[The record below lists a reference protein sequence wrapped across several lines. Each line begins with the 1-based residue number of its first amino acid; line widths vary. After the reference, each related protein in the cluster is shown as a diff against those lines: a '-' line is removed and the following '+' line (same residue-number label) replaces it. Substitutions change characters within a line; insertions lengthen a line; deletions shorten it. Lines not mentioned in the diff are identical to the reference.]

1 MARKGRIVIKLSG
14 STFAPA
20 ALPRLGEMAAALAR
34 APAALQPI
42 AVAGGGE
49 AARTYISH
57 ARAAGA
63 DESALDELGIYVSRL
78 NARLLIH
85 HLGARAH
92 PRPPETLR
100 EAEDAA
106 ATGRIVVAGGL
117 YPGQS
122 TNGTAALLA
131 ERLRAVELVN
141 ATDVDAIYDRD
152 PNRDAGAK
160 RLRRVTVRD
169 LRAMLAGEGSMAG
182 GYDLMDM
189 IALKVIERSRMRA
202 RVIRSDP
209 RTVAAALR
217 GRAAGTEII
226 HGGQG
231 TGRSRSP
238 RASRQT
244 RASRTR
250 RAS

>member
-1 MARKGRIVIKLSG
+1 MARKRRIVIKLSG
-14 STFAPA
+14 STFAPD

-34 APAALQPI
+34 APPSCQPI
-42 AVAGGGE
+42 AVAGGG
-49 AARTYISH
+49 ATARAYISH
-57 ARAAGA
+57 AREAGA
-63 DESALDELGIYVSRL
+63 DESALDELGIDISRI

-85 HLGARAH
+85 HLGERAH
-92 PRPPETLR
+92 PHPPETLR
-100 EAEDAA
+100 EAEEAA
-106 ATGRIVVAGGL
+106 RTGKIVVAGGL

-131 ERLRAVELVN
+131 ERLRADEFIN
-141 ATDVDAIYDRD
+141 ATDVDAIYDSD
-152 PNRDAGAK
+152 PNANRSAK
-160 RLRRVTVRD
+160 RLARVPVGD

-202 RVIRSDP
+202 RVVRSDP
-209 RTVAAALR
+209 RTIAAALR
-217 GRAAGTEII
+217 GRAAGTEIT
-226 HGGQG
+226 HGARDS
-231 TGRSRSP
+231 GRSRSR

>member
-14 STFAPA
+14 STFSAG

-34 APAALQPI
+34 APAPLQPI

-49 AARTYISH
+49 IARTYISH

-63 DESALDELGIYVSRL
+63 DESALDELGIDISRL

-85 HLGARAH
+85 HLGDRAH

-106 ATGRIVVAGGL
+106 ASGRIVVAGGL

-131 ERLRAVELVN
+131 ERLRAVEFVN
-141 ATDVDAIYDRD
+141 ATDVDAIYDSD
-152 PNRDAGAK
+152 PNRNAGAK
-160 RLRRVTVRD
+160 RLRRVTVAD
-169 LRAMLAGEGSMAG
+169 LRSMLSGEGSMAG

-202 RVIRSDP
+202 SVIRSDP

-226 HGGQG
+226 HGAQG
-231 TGRSRSP
+231 SGRSRSR